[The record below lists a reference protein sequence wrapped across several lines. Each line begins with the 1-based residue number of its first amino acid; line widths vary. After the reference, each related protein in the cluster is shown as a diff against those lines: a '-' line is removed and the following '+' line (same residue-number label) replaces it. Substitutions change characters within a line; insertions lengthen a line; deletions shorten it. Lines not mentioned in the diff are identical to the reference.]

1 MMFNSI
7 FKSNNTPAAPKARAH
22 VHDWKLVAC
31 NDEYRTKSSTG
42 GAAHHWKQ
50 RFYKCSCGERKHQDD
65 RREYDRHEGI
75 DQARQNWIDAGV
87 IPGKSYF
94 PDESKGFYKPTDAE
108 VKELTPLTKYQNT
121 LDDIQ
126 EALMLVTR
134 NIDLEEKY
142 PELKESYRKHME
154 LYRELAIAEKL
165 YNTGKS

>member
-1 MMFNSI
+1 MMFKST
-7 FKSNNTPAAPKARAH
+7 FKSTPKTLVH
-22 VHDWKLVAC
+22 VHNWKLVAC
-31 NDEYRTKSSTG
+31 NDEYNTTFTDTKEKK
-42 GAAHHWKQ
+42 HWRQ
-50 RFYKCSCGERKHQDD
+50 RFYKCSCGVRKHEDNRQPHHK
-65 RREYDRHEGI
+65 HEGV

-94 PDESKGFYKPTDAE
+94 PGESNGFYKPTDAE

-121 LDDIQ
+121 LEDIQ

-134 NIDLEEKY
+134 NVDLEEKY